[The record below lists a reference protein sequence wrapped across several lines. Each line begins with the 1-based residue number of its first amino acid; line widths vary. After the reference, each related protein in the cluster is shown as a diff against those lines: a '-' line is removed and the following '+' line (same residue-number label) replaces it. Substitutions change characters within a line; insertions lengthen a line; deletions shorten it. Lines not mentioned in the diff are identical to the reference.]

1 MVAAGADPAERPRAQ
16 VMSSLTLGR
25 SCGLGLRQ
33 RATTSRNSGEK
44 SAGSTTASPDSPKP
58 EGGRR
63 VSASNRLTPSA
74 QMSLVVELLPR
85 WASGGSYTVGVLVL
99 IVPSLTRRIVSL
111 ASFS

>member
-1 MVAAGADPAERPRAQ
+1 MVAAGMDGADRPPAQATSA
-16 VMSSLTLGR
+16 VTLGR

-33 RATTSRNSGEK
+33 RATTSRNAGEK
-44 SAGSTTASPDSPKP
+44 STGSTTASRRSPKP

-74 QMSLVVELLPR
+74 PMSPAVELLP
-85 WASGGSYTVGVLVL
+85 GGSYTVGVLVL
-99 IVPSLTRRIVSL
+99 IVPSPTRRIVSL